1 VKIHNSIEIAK
12 DFWAFSQNVWKSFP
26 FVLKSLCI
34 SVFSCVVIFLVLHT
48 IFPPR
53 VLIDYS
59 RIVYSKEGQI
69 LHVTLSSDQKW
80 RIQAHLSE
88 IPERTKQI
96 LLYKE
101 DKYFYYHFG
110 INPISVC
117 TSLLSNIISG
127 KRLSGASTIT
137 MQVARL
143 LQPKS
148 RTYSNKIIEMFR
160 ALQLEFLFSKDEI
173 LEMYCNL
180 LPYGGNY
187 EGIKTASFFYFQ
199 KPVANLS
206 LAQVVAMTIIPNKPT
221 SLRLQE
227 GNNSIVAQ
235 RTKWL
240 ESLKYDDI
248 ITLNEFQEAKY
259 EPFEPRKSK
268 LPNFAP
274 HFSTRLSIRY
284 PRTTEIHSTLDAR
297 IQQLAS
303 TLTKNYSNRLHSQ
316 SIFNASVIIIDN
328 KTSSVI
334 AYVGSNNFYDTLHA
348 GQVDGITA
356 TRSPGSTLK
365 PLLYAKAFEAGL
377 VTPKKMMLDI
387 PINYSGYV
395 PENLDLSYR
404 GMVTMEDALI
414 NSLNIPAV
422 NLLAE
427 YGLERFLNDLD
438 KAQMK
443 TVLKQ
448 RKKLGLSV
456 ILGGCGTSL
465 EELTTLFSIFAKKG
479 TYSPLNFLRTESQ
492 QIDTTRV
499 LQEESAY
506 ILSTMLAS
514 LTRPD
519 LPTSVESNIAIPR
532 ISWKTG
538 TSYGKRDAW
547 SIGYNKQYTI
557 GVWVGNFNGTGVPT
571 ISGAQSATP
580 LLFELFSSL
589 QYRGDVSPYELPSN
603 LQQRMVCS
611 ESGDIPNS
619 FCTSIV
625 NDVFI
630 PLRSSNKVCTHLKTV
645 TVSADETVSY
655 CTSCQPVNGTTKRLY
670 SNYPA
675 SLLAFYSSQGVKK
688 NTEPPHNPECNRF
701 YKQGAPVIT
710 SIVNDKDYI
719 IENDSTQKIQL
730 SAVVQADVSMV
741 YWYVNDKLIS
751 SSPASTPYFYKP
763 KEGIQKISCSDD
775 KGRNSTVTITVKYAR

>member
-1 VKIHNSIEIAK
+1 VTQQRFIFLAK
-12 DFWAFSQNVWKSFP
+12 DFWTFSRIVWRSFP
-26 FVLKSLCI
+26 FWLRGSIIGL
-34 SVFSCVVIFLVLHT
+34 VVSIALFLILHF

-53 VLIDYS
+53 VVIDYS
-59 RIVYSKEGQI
+59 RIVYSNEGEI
-69 LHVTLSSDQKW
+69 LHVTLSNDHKW
-80 RIQAHLSE
+80 RIKAHLSE
-88 IPERTKQI
+88 IPTRTIEI

-101 DKYFYYHFG
+101 DKYFYQHLG
-110 INPISVC
+110 VNPISIV
-117 TSLLSNIISG
+117 TSFVSNTVSG

-137 MQVARL
+137 MQVVRL
-143 LQPKS
+143 LEPKK
-148 RTYSNKIIEMFR
+148 RTYWNKIVEIFR
-160 ALQLEFLFSKDEI
+160 AFQLEMEFSKDEI

-199 KPVANLS
+199 KPVEKLS
-206 LAQVVAMTIIPNKPT
+206 LAQVVALTIIPNKPT

-227 GNNSIVAQ
+227 GNEQIVAQ

-240 ESLKYDDI
+240 EELKNDDV
-248 ITLNEFQEAKY
+248 ITQKEFQEAKY
-259 EPFEPRKSK
+259 EPFEPKRTK

-284 PRTTEIHSTLDAR
+284 PRTTEIYSTLDAR
-297 IQQLAS
+297 IQQLAA
-303 TLTKNYSNRLHSQ
+303 TLTKNYTARLHSQ
-316 SIFNASVIIIDN
+316 GIYNASVIVIDN
-328 KTSSVI
+328 KTSSVV

-377 VTPKKMMLDI
+377 VTPKKQLLDI
-387 PINYSGYV
+387 PVNYSGYV

-427 YGLERFLNDLD
+427 YGLSRFLDDLD

-465 EELTTLFSIFAKKG
+465 EELTTLFSIYAKQG
-479 TYSPLNFLRTESQ
+479 LFSPLQFIQTTEL
-492 QIDTTRV
+492 IDTTRV
-499 LQEESAY
+499 LQQESAY
-506 ILSTMLAS
+506 ILSTILAS

-519 LPTSVESNIAIPR
+519 MPTSIESNIRIPR

-589 QYRGDVSPYELPSN
+589 QYRGDVSSYELPKN
-603 LQQRMVCS
+603 LQQRVVCS

-619 FCTSIV
+619 FCTSLIS
-625 NDVFI
+625 DVYI
-630 PLRSSNKVCTHLKTV
+630 PLRSNSKVCSHLKTV
-645 TVSADETVSY
+645 IVSADETVSY
-655 CTSCQPVNGTTKRLY
+655 CTSCQPINGTTKRLY
-670 SNYPA
+670 ANYPA
-675 SLLAFYSSQGVKK
+675 SLLAFYTSQGVKK

-701 YKQGAPVIT
+701 YKEGAPVIT
-710 SIVNDKDYI
+710 SIVNEKDYI

-730 SAVVQADVSMV
+730 SAAVQADVSMV

-751 SSPASTPYFYKP
+751 STSASTPYFYKP
-763 KEGIQKISCSDD
+763 KEGVQKISCSDD
-775 KGRNSTVTITVKYAR
+775 KGRNTTVTITVKYLR